1 MKNKLNIL
9 QTKKLSKYLNELQ
22 INGNLDKIL
31 PELNNL
37 HTTTDG
43 HKNNFYHTLGVL
55 NNVIEYDNSNLK
67 MKIVAIL
74 HDIGKIVVRKKNED
88 GNWTFH
94 DHEKVGSKMVEK
106 ILKRFNITN
115 KKTIDYVYRMVKY
128 HGRIKMHRDVTESAI
143 RRLDIEVGQDIVL
156 ELIEFCKC
164 DITTKY
170 DHKRQ
175 RIVSGLDEIK
185 NRILEVRKKDLE
197 SKWRSP
203 ITGTIIMEIL
213 GVGTGRMI
221 GEIKKVTDEKIKSG
235 EWNEQDVLNYIHE
248 YKKGVN

>member
-9 QTKKLSKYLNELQ
+9 QTRKLSDIVSNLYKDGELE
-22 INGNLDKIL
+22 KIL
-31 PELNNL
+31 PELCKL
-37 HTTTDG
+37 HTTTNG

-55 NNVIEYDNSNLK
+55 NNVIEYDNDNLK
-67 MKIVAIL
+67 MKIVALL
-74 HDIGKIVVRKKNED
+74 HDIGKISVRTKNNE

-94 DHEKVGSKMVEK
+94 DHENVGAKMIHK

-115 KKTIDYVYRMVKY
+115 KKTVDYIYRMVKY
-128 HGRIKMHRDVTESAI
+128 HGRVKMHRDVTESAI
-143 RRLDIEVGQDIVL
+143 RRLDVEVGHDIVL

-170 DHKRQ
+170 DDKRQ

-185 NRILEVRKKDLE
+185 NRILEVREKDKE

-203 ITGTIIMEIL
+203 ITGIIIMKMLEIT
-213 GVGTGRMI
+213 TGRMV
-221 GEIKKVTDEKIKSG
+221 GDIKKVTDEKIKSG
-235 EWNEQDVLNYIHE
+235 EWTEEDAIKYINTFR
-248 YKKGVN
+248 K